1 MRLLLVEDEKRLT
14 ESLAYILKRSG
25 YAVDVGEDGQTG
37 YEMAET
43 QLYDII
49 ILDRM
54 LPCMDGLSML
64 KKIRDEGIETPVILL
79 TAKDSPEDRVE
90 GLDAGAD
97 DYLVKPFSTEE
108 LMARLRALARRK
120 DRQLSANRL
129 EAAGLILDP
138 VRGEVTSGKEI
149 IKLTPKEVLLLEL
162 LMLNQGQVVTKE
174 RILEKIWGYNSEI
187 DIANVDLY
195 IHYLRKKLRTSQIKT
210 VRGFGYCL
218 ASLPENT
225 YV

>member
-1 MRLLLVEDEKRLT
+1 MRLLIVDDEKRLA
-14 ESLAYILKRSG
+14 ESLAYILKKSG
-25 YAVDVGEDGQTG
+25 YAVDICLDGETG

-43 QLYDII
+43 GVYDTI

-54 LPCMDGLSML
+54 LPKLDGLSML
-64 KKIRDEGIETPVILL
+64 KKIRSQGVETPVILL
-79 TAKDSPEDRVE
+79 TARDSAEERVE
-90 GLDAGAD
+90 GLDSGAD

-108 LMARLRALARRK
+108 LLARLRALIRRK
-120 DRQLSANRL
+120 DRHLSGNSI

-138 VRGEVTSGKEI
+138 VRGEVTSGKSV

-162 LMLNQGQVVTKE
+162 LMLNQGQVVNKE

-195 IHYLRKKLRTSQIKT
+195 IHYLRKKLNTNQIKT
-210 VRGFGYCL
+210 VRGFGYCI
-218 ASLPENT
+218 EGR
-225 YV
+225 

>member
-1 MRLLLVEDEKRLT
+1 MRLLIVDDEKRLA
-14 ESLAYILKRSG
+14 ESLAYILKKSG
-25 YAVDVGEDGQTG
+25 YAVDICLDGETG

-43 QLYDII
+43 GVYDTI

-54 LPCMDGLSML
+54 LPKLDGLSML
-64 KKIRDEGIETPVILL
+64 KKIRSQGVETPVILL
-79 TAKDSPEDRVE
+79 TARDSAEERVE
-90 GLDAGAD
+90 GLDSGAD

-108 LMARLRALARRK
+108 LLARLRALIRRK
-120 DRQLSANRL
+120 DRHLSGNSI

-138 VRGEVTSGKEI
+138 VRGEVTSGKSV

-162 LMLNQGQVVTKE
+162 LMLNQGQVVNKE

-195 IHYLRKKLRTSQIKT
+195 IHYLRKKLNTNQIKT
-210 VRGFGYCL
+210 VRGFGYCI
-218 ASLPENT
+218 ERR
-225 YV
+225 